1 MATPT
6 EAMDMREK
14 PPMGCHIN
22 KMATHTEAMDMREKP
37 PMEYHIN
44 KMAMIQLIQWQGNP
58 MGLWTN
64 IQATATVI
72 VVIVVVAQIKEK
84 VIMILLL
91 VNPQV
96 HIWDDL
102 HF

>member
-1 MATPT
+1 
-6 EAMDMREK
+6 MDMREK
-14 PPMGCHIN
+14 PPTEYHIN
-22 KMATHTEAMDMREKP
+22 KMATHTGAMDVREKP

-72 VVIVVVAQIKEK
+72 VVIIVVALIK

-91 VNPQV
+91 VNQQV
-96 HIWDDL
+96 PTWDDL